1 MYNNTVKTGFN
12 EILINLRSLISVG
25 KILCKMLII
34 MTSAD
39 TVHFRNDSEK
49 TVMTYMYTYHAWQP
63 VQS

>member
-1 MYNNTVKTGFN
+1 MYNNTVKMGLN

-25 KILCKMLII
+25 KFLCKMLII

-49 TVMTYMYTYHAWQP
+49 TVMTYMYTYQCIHQ
-63 VQS
+63 